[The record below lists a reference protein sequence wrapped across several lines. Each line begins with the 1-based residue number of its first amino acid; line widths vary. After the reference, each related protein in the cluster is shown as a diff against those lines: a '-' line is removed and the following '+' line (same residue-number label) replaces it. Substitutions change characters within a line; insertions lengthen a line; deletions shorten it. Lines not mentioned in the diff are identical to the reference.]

1 MPNVKFYINKSKLN
15 KNGFVP
21 IKANIAFGNN
31 NHWKTITKI
40 KITDDWDNNLQRVVP
55 QKKGKERDRQ
65 KDVNETLQGYEDKT
79 DNFFKYCL
87 LNDIQITEKL
97 IEDFLLGKVFIK
109 GKNIAIDI
117 VFLEF
122 IEFVKL
128 NASIRTVNK
137 HESTKNFLIKYQEH
151 AKTKLTFNEIDDSFF
166 ESLKTYAVKE
176 KKFQRNTV
184 FTYFANICQFLRWAK
199 KRKYYT
205 GTAHENVKAPSHD
218 ITFIS
223 LTLDELK
230 KLYYFKFESRRLDQ
244 VRDVFCFGC
253 LTGLRRG
260 DLILLQPDHIKGKF
274 IHITLQKS
282 PIEVKIPLV
291 AAARRILDKCDD
303 PQRLFLEISHADYL
317 LLLEKCCNLALINEP
332 TQKIKFVG
340 NERTDIWLP
349 KYELITGHTSR
360 KTFMTLS
367 ASFGVPRETIIAI
380 TGHQEGGKM
389 VKKYLKIDEEVM
401 LDQLEK
407 AWRKLYEDPDNPYIE
422 VNQPAEIKKLQDEI
436 KELKKI
442 IESQNEKLSGV
453 KESSGESGETSED
466 QLNNYSI

>member
-1 MPNVKFYINKSKLN
+1 
-15 KNGFVP
+15 
-21 IKANIAFGNN
+21 
-31 NHWKTITKI
+31 
-40 KITDDWDNNLQRVVP
+40 
-55 QKKGKERDRQ
+55 
-65 KDVNETLQGYEDKT
+65 
-79 DNFFKYCL
+79 
-87 LNDIQITEKL
+87 
-97 IEDFLLGKVFIK
+97 
-109 GKNIAIDI
+109 
-117 VFLEF
+117 
-122 IEFVKL
+122 
-128 NASIRTVNK
+128 
-137 HESTKNFLIKYQEH
+137 
-151 AKTKLTFNEIDDSFF
+151 
-166 ESLKTYAVKE
+166 
-176 KKFQRNTV
+176 
-184 FTYFANICQFLRWAK
+184 
-199 KRKYYT
+199 
-205 GTAHENVKAPSHD
+205 
-218 ITFIS
+218 
-223 LTLDELK
+223 
-230 KLYYFKFESRRLDQ
+230 
-244 VRDVFCFGC
+244 
-253 LTGLRRG
+253 
-260 DLILLQPDHIKGKF
+260 
-274 IHITLQKS
+274 
-282 PIEVKIPLV
+282 VKIPLV

-401 LDQLEK
+401 LDQMEK